1 MVTADIGSLHRSTI
15 EELAA
20 DSHSPIELVERLYH
34 DELTVLEPHA
44 RIRVYLPLIVRRK
57 VREALR
63 QRQLAIKVS
72 HRELDQVA
80 G

>member
-1 MVTADIGSLHRSTI
+1 
-15 EELAA
+15 
-20 DSHSPIELVERLYH
+20 
-34 DELTVLEPHA
+34 
-44 RIRVYLPLIVRRK
+44 VYLPLIVRRK

-63 QRQLAIKVS
+63 QRQAAIKVS